1 MYIDVGSAR
10 LFFDVVGESLSTK
23 TTEMVKRPTLIL
35 LHGGPGYDHSTLR
48 PYFDRYSDTYQ
59 LIYLDHRGCGRST
72 GDKETWYLDQWADD
86 LKVFCKTLGIESP
99 IVFGQ
104 SFGGMVAMH
113 YAARYPRSVSKLILS
128 SSAAQF
134 RLDET
139 KKMMRKLGGD
149 YAA

>member
-10 LFFDVVGESLSTK
+10 LFFDLVGESLSTK

-72 GDKETWYLDQWADD
+72 GDQETWYLDQWADD
-86 LKVFCKTLGIESP
+86 LKVFCKTPDIESP

-104 SFGGMVAMH
+104 SFGGMVTQYLYNPM
-113 YAARYPRSVSKLILS
+113 YS
-128 SSAAQF
+128 F
-134 RLDET
+134 
-139 KKMMRKLGGD
+139 
-149 YAA
+149 